1 MSSINEEPNR
11 NITNLNSGSKRSGIF
26 GVACSDTAPP
36 FEKQE
41 SILNERSELVEIL
54 VIFPQMFTFFL
65 GGMTGIIP
73 SSTALRMIAAYHSP
87 DPLEGILPESPQS
100 ADRQLCN
107 PLWYQK

>member
-26 GVACSDTAPP
+26 WVACSDTAPP

-54 VIFPQMFTFFL
+54 VIFPQMFTFF
-65 GGMTGIIP
+65 
-73 SSTALRMIAAYHSP
+73 SWRNDRYHSFVNSF
-87 DPLEGILPESPQS
+87 ENGCVVS
-100 ADRQLCN
+100 
-107 PLWYQK
+107 

>member
-1 MSSINEEPNR
+1 MSSIKEEPNR
-11 NITNLNSGSKRSGIF
+11 NITNLNSGSERSDIF

-54 VIFPQMFTFFL
+54 VIA
-65 GGMTGIIP
+65 
-73 SSTALRMIAAYHSP
+73 SYHSHDLP
-87 DPLEGILPESPQS
+87 EGILPESPQS
-100 ADRQLCN
+100 AARQLCN

>member
-11 NITNLNSGSKRSGIF
+11 NITNLNSGSERSGIF

-54 VIFPQMFTFFL
+54 VIFPQMFTFF
-65 GGMTGIIP
+65 
-73 SSTALRMIAAYHSP
+73 SWRNDRYHSFVNSFEN
-87 DPLEGILPESPQS
+87 DCVVS
-100 ADRQLCN
+100 
-107 PLWYQK
+107 